1 MYKYTLFFVY
11 TYIYVYN
18 IFVRFLRHMHTHIW
32 SCMVM
37 YKKEVCIIVATNV
50 ITVQV
55 CLNLAGAILE
65 HRVSQWYFQSI
76 LWEFV
81 LSTHQVPTLTH
92 PQRRG
97 MNGIDD
103 IHASICACVYTI
115 FKTLMHFA
123 LYTSMVAFT
132 SSRVDRSSSRAE
144 RTPPPRRPQP
154 LPCPLQPQ
162 RAALR
167 PPAALAHRHR
177 FPLGSVGVWWG
188 YIGHA
193 LILDAI
199 LMHVSDAVLEQHNK
213 HFCAYVCT
221 QVVHTIW
228 RLRRHKVDKSAISNR
243 SGK

>member
-1 MYKYTLFFVY
+1 MYKYTCFFVY
-11 TYIYVYN
+11 TYTYVDN
-18 IFVRFLRHMHTHIW
+18 KFVRILTHMHTHIW
-32 SCMVM
+32 LCMVM
-37 YKKEVCIIVATNV
+37 YKKEVCIIVAANV
-50 ITVQV
+50 NAVQV

-81 LSTHQVPTLTH
+81 LSTHQAPTLTH

-103 IHASICACVYTI
+103 NHVYICACVYTI

-123 LYTSMVAFT
+123 LYRSMVAFT
-132 SSRVDRSSSRAE
+132 SSRGDRELAWRSSSRAE
-144 RTPPPRRPQP
+144 RTPPPRRPPP
-154 LPCPLQPQ
+154 LPCPPQPQ

-199 LMHVSDAVLEQHNK
+199 LMHVFRRSSRPPQQALVR
-213 HFCAYVCT
+213 VR
-221 QVVHTIW
+221 VH
-228 RLRRHKVDKSAISNR
+228 A
-243 SGK
+243 SGAHHLKTAQT